1 MADGLSGLKIR
12 ALRKQVGITQ
22 AELARRARV
31 SPSYLNL
38 IEANKRAVA
47 GVLLD
52 RIARGLGVA
61 RSELDG
67 GAERRLVES
76 LNEIVSDPAITSGK
90 SVPANAEELVGR
102 AAPWAELILALY
114 HAYQDQVQAVT
125 ALADRLNRDPFL
137 GESIHRVLTNVTAI
151 RSAAQILDDPAPI
164 DEETRK
170 RFLSIIASDSQKLS
184 EAAQALMAFFD
195 NAQMRVRSAT
205 PMEHIDAFIF
215 QEDNHFPELEAA
227 AEAFLRSLP
236 RGETAE
242 TMAAHIAGGE
252 NSVTGAERSRMRIV
266 RGAAARLAGAETLEI
281 VARHPML
288 ASEPARELAVSALHS
303 YFAGAVLM
311 PYDAFLDAAVQLRY
325 DVDRL
330 ARRFDVSYEQAAH
343 RLATL
348 RRRGA
353 EGVPFA
359 FMRSDPSGYVTKR
372 LPLPALPLPRYGTA
386 CPLWPVYGAFQAP
399 GATARLFGTLPSGDT
414 FLFFAKAVEKGAAPI
429 GLPRR
434 LLSVMLAC
442 PASEAR
448 KVCYGDGIE
457 RASATAALGTVCRLC
472 PRDCDYRQEAAVI
485 ANP

>member
-1 MADGLSGLKIR
+1 MASGLSGLKIR
-12 ALRKQVGITQ
+12 ALRKRAGITQ

-52 RIARGLGVA
+52 RIARGLGVE

-76 LNEIVSDPAITSGK
+76 LNEIISDPALASGDN
-90 SVPANAEELVGR
+90 VPADAEGLVGR

-114 HAYQDQVQAVT
+114 RAYQDQAQAVT

-151 RSAAQILDDPAPI
+151 RSAAEILDDPAPI
-164 DEETRK
+164 DEETRR
-170 RFLSIIASDSQKLS
+170 RFLAIIASDSHKLS

-195 NAQMRVRSAT
+195 SAQTRVRSAT

-215 QEDNHFPELEAA
+215 EEDNHFPELEAA

-242 TMAAHIAGGE
+242 SVAAHIAGLKGPE
-252 NSVTGAERSRMRIV
+252 DGAARNRMRV
-266 RGAAARLAGAETLEI
+266 LRGAAARIAGAETLEI
-281 VARHPML
+281 VARHPAL

-311 PYDAFLDAAVQLRY
+311 PYEAFIEAAEALRY
-325 DVDRL
+325 DVDGL
-330 ARRFDVSYEQAAH
+330 ARRFGVSYEQAAH

-372 LPLPALPLPRYGTA
+372 LPLAALPLPRYGTA
-386 CPLWPVYGAFQAP
+386 CPLWPVYGAFQSP
-399 GATARLFGTLPSGDT
+399 GTTARLFGTLPSGDT
-414 FLFFAKAVEKGAAPI
+414 FLFFARAVEKGAAPV
-429 GLPRR
+429 GMPRR

-442 PASEAR
+442 PAGEAR
-448 KVCYGDGIE
+448 KVCYGDGID
-457 RASATAALGTVCRLC
+457 RASATVALGTVCRLC
-472 PRDCDYRQEAAVI
+472 SRDCDYRQEAAVI
-485 ANP
+485 ANR